1 MIKLIQGRHR
11 DLEIDTTVKIQSSA
25 GDQSRKQ
32 CCNHACQLHYP
43 PIWTSLPASALV
55 IPPLA
60 GFSSVTGW
68 CPLSPPS
75 RPSVSTRR
83 PSLPTRGPPST
94 ALEEQGPNV
103 KRKREDSHLTWMD
116 GPRVR
121 HWQGAISSGLGH
133 RSSAEASI
141 TRRRNRATRALI
153 IVGTLITALTFA
165 RLLLSSAI
173 VLHSTCNAQSS
184 LRGII
189 RSRMVAANSFT
200 RHRGNSSRQL

>member
-1 MIKLIQGRHR
+1 MIQGRYG

-43 PIWTSLPASALV
+43 PIWLQPAPGHPSL
-55 IPPLA
+55 
-60 GFSSVTGW
+60 SSVTGR
-68 CPLSPPS
+68 CPLSPSS
-75 RPSVSTRR
+75 RPSVSLRH

-103 KRKREDSHLTWMD
+103 KRKGEDSHLTWMD

-141 TRRRNRATRALI
+141 TKRRNRTTRALM

-184 LRGII
+184 LRGIV